1 MPSKVKGGW
10 MKHSI
15 PTTPYFRV
23 SIIGDIPSNERLKFL
38 YYLFADDAVSAENQA
53 LRKMREAYPHC
64 AVRSI
69 NVAVTN
75 QPKSLIAKS
84 K

>member
-1 MPSKVKGGW
+1 MPTKVKGGW

-15 PTTPYFRV
+15 PTTPYYRV
-23 SIIGDIPSNERLKFL
+23 SIRGVIPSNEHLKFL

-53 LRKMREAYPHC
+53 LRKMREAYPQC

-69 NVAVTN
+69 NVAVT
-75 QPKSLIAKS
+75 QLPKSLTTKS